1 MDPERQIVETEK
13 YEKYHVNLDLIYKLY
28 YNEHKELSNE
38 EKKLLLLTVDNK
50 KTLENIV
57 KGDRVMEKAKNKLVD
72 LSEDSE
78 LIGMYDK
85 EIVDRKVRNTMIKS
99 AQMEGKKLGMEE
111 GINEGINRVVINM
124 LNNNFEI
131 NDIILSTGLSEQ
143 EILDIKNKL
152 N

>member
-1 MDPERQIVETEK
+1 
-13 YEKYHVNLDLIYKLY
+13 
-28 YNEHKELSNE
+28 
-38 EKKLLLLTVDNK
+38 
-50 KTLENIV
+50 
-57 KGDRVMEKAKNKLVD
+57 MEKAKNKLVD

-124 LNNNFEI
+124 LKENI
-131 NDIILSTGLSEQ
+131 AIDLIQKYSGLETDVIEELKS
-143 EILDIKNKL
+143 KL